1 MLRGKLKGRKI
12 KVLIPAGG
20 KGVRSGLS
28 YPKTLKKF
36 CGKPLLIRI
45 LEAVRDIDSTPSVII
60 SPQGADMTRDAIES
74 SGCQAELLVQLEPKG
89 MGDAIRTFRSSLNY
103 SMAKDLLVVWG
114 DTIVVRSDMLK
125 QLIKL
130 YSKNRNILAF
140 PSILSDSCYTYV
152 ERDLF
157 GKVTSLMERREY
169 GDALP
174 TAGERDIGIFLF
186 RKDII
191 FNILENNENEL
202 LGLSTGE
209 IGFLPVISIAAKSGY
224 SVEAYMIA
232 EEIDTLSFNS
242 PADLVR
248 AESYVRNREAI
259 KEALMF

>member
-1 MLRGKLKGRKI
+1 MKDRKI
-12 KVLIPAGG
+12 KVLIPAAG
-20 KGVRSGLS
+20 KGARSGLS

-45 LEAVRDIDSTPSVII
+45 LEAVRDIDSAPSVVV
-60 SPQGADMTRDAIES
+60 SPQGVDMIREAVEN

-89 MGDAIRTFRSSLNY
+89 MGDAIKTFRGSLNY
-103 SMAKDLLVVWG
+103 SMTKDLLVVWG
-114 DTIVVRSDMLK
+114 DTIVVRPNVLK
-125 QLIKL
+125 KLIKL
-130 YSKNRNILAF
+130 YSKNRNMLAF

-169 GDALP
+169 GDVLP
-174 TAGERDIGIFLF
+174 IVGERDIGIFLF

-191 FNILENNENEL
+191 FNILENNDNEL

-209 IGFLPVISIAAKSGY
+209 IGFLPVISMAVKSGF

-232 EEIDTLSFNS
+232 EEIDALGFNS
-242 PADLVR
+242 FADLVR
-248 AESYVRNREAI
+248 AESYVRNEEI
-259 KEALMF
+259 GALMC